1 MKWDVKTFVQRS
13 TKLPSLP
20 SLYYEL
26 VQATQD
32 PNASIAEISSILRRD
47 QSLVSRLLRLANSVF
62 YGLPTAVGTLEEAVQ
77 LIGLRE
83 IQNLV
88 LATTVIKAFDK
99 LPTRLVDVM
108 SFWKHSIACGM
119 ASALLAEQ
127 RHDPLPERFF
137 VGGLLHD
144 IGRLVL
150 FINAPLESQEI
161 LRRCEREAELAHK
174 IEREVIGFDHATLGT
189 ELVSYWKLPHVL
201 GEMVGGHHNT
211 PGSTSALA
219 DAFLVHYA
227 DFITSTL
234 EYGNSGELFVAPLV
248 VPPRCQS
255 YLLEEDQIE
264 FLISELDKQCD
275 DIFPILATAE
285 RP

>member
-20 SLYYEL
+20 ALYYEL
-26 VQATQD
+26 VQATQ
-32 PNASIAEISSILRRD
+32 NLNTSIADISNIIRRD
-47 QSLVSRLLRLANSVF
+47 QSLASRLLRLANSVF

-99 LPTRLVDVM
+99 LPTRLVDVT
-108 SFWKHSIACGM
+108 SFWQHSVACGL

-161 LRRCEREAELAHK
+161 LRRCEREAELSHK
-174 IEREVIGFDHATLGT
+174 IEREVIGFDHAQLGA
-189 ELVSYWKLPHVL
+189 ELVSFWKLPRPLV
-201 GEMVGGHHNT
+201 EMIGCHHNAA
-211 PGSTSALA
+211 GSAAAFA
-219 DAFLVHYA
+219 DAFLIHYA
-227 DFITSTL
+227 DFLTSAL
-234 EYGNSGELFVAPLV
+234 EFGNSAELFVAPLL
-248 VPPRCQS
+248 VPASCQS
-255 YLLEEDQIE
+255 YVLEDDQLE
-264 FLISELDKQCD
+264 FLVSELDRQCD
-275 DIFPILATAE
+275 DIFPILATSD
-285 RP
+285 RG